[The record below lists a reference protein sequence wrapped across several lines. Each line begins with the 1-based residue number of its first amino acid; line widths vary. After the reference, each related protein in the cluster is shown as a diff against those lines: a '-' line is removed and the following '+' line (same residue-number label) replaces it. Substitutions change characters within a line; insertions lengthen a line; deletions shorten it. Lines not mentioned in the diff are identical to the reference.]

1 MVGPARRTRLK
12 VDLVP
17 DAIPNLVPDVLPGLV
32 QDQDQIC
39 HQMANQ
45 ILTRLKE
52 DVVPDLDR
60 ALVEMAN
67 GCFISGQL
75 ILAIASPPLPPGPEI
90 SRLGGSCIMTR

>member
-52 DVVPDLDR
+52 DLVPDLDR
-60 ALVEMAN
+60 ALLEMAN

-90 SRLGGSCIMTR
+90 SRLVGSCIMTR